1 MAALHSHRAPG
12 GERFRPWARAFAGA
26 CLSALAL
33 VAGCASPRIQATAAA
48 SDPVRLGRD
57 TAIMADGYR
66 LPLRRWG
73 DTEAPKALVL
83 AVHGFNDYGNAFA
96 ALGPHLAAG
105 GVLTYAYDQRG
116 FGATAERGRWGGE
129 DRMVSDLAAL
139 TRLLRRRHPGVPLF
153 LLGESMG
160 GAVVMAAAAGVAPLV
175 EGIVLVAPAVWS
187 RDTMNPLQ
195 SLLLRAA
202 AHSLPWLELTGKGLH
217 IRPSDNLA
225 MLRAYSADPLVI
237 KGTRVDALWGV
248 TNIMDRGMAAASRL
262 PGPALLLYGEND
274 KIIPRKAFCALL
286 DRLPDQRRD
295 IRILLY
301 RDGWHMLT
309 RDLQGR
315 RVMTD
320 IAAWLADVE
329 ASLPSGEEVHAG
341 AARHARFCRGR
352 RLAFAAPDGDPAQ
365 ARDLVSAGR
374 PGRSAQ
380 IAGTAGGGAP
390 RQP

>member
-1 MAALHSHRAPG
+1 MTALDSQLRPSGTRIRPRVLALAA
-12 GERFRPWARAFAGA
+12 A
-26 CLSALAL
+26 CLPALAL
-33 VAGCASPRIQATAAA
+33 VIGCASPQIQETAAA
-48 SDPVRLGRD
+48 ADPARLGRD

-73 DTEAPKALVL
+73 DTEAPRALVL

-96 ALGPHLAAG
+96 ELGPHLAAG

-116 FGATAERGRWGGE
+116 FGATAQRGRWAGE
-129 DRMVSDLAAL
+129 DRMVADLAAVS
-139 TRLLRRRHPGVPLF
+139 RLLHQRHPGTPLF

-160 GAVVMAAAAGVAPLV
+160 GALVMAAAAGSRRTAD
-175 EGIVLVAPAVWS
+175 GIVLIAPAVWS

-202 AHSLPWLELTGKGLH
+202 AHSLPWLELTGKGLD
-217 IRPSDNLA
+217 IWPSDNLA
-225 MLRAYSADPLVI
+225 MLRAYSADPLII

-248 TNIMDRGMAAASRL
+248 TNVMDRAMAAAPGL

-286 DRLPDQRRD
+286 GRLPAARRD

-329 ASLPSGEEVHAG
+329 APLPSGEEVDSGSHRL
-341 AARHARFCRGR
+341 ARLCRGR
-352 RLAFAAPDGDPAQ
+352 QATILSGLDAAHRPPRPADDGPA
-365 ARDLVSAGR
+365 ARAAGDR
-374 PGRSAQ
+374 
-380 IAGTAGGGAP
+380 AP
-390 RQP
+390 AP